1 MQDKYHLT
9 LEQNLYLAKRNL
21 IDSIWKSA
29 KIEGINVTFPQTYA
43 IVEKAAVQNVSVED
57 ILKITNLKHA
67 WQILIQE
74 PEAPLTLEWLCK
86 IHGEVAKDEA
96 LEWGKLRTGEIG
108 VGGTD
113 YVPQIPNADAV
124 RVFCSKWSKFPRLRN
139 ERLKPC
145 SGSSSSK
152 FSGTAIS
159 VLQCLL
165 PTTS

>member
-86 IHGEVAKDEA
+86 VHGEVAKDEA
-96 LEWGKLRTGEIG
+96 L
-108 VGGTD
+108 
-113 YVPQIPNADAV
+113 
-124 RVFCSKWSKFPRLRN
+124 
-139 ERLKPC
+139 
-145 SGSSSSK
+145 
-152 FSGTAIS
+152 
-159 VLQCLL
+159 
-165 PTTS
+165 

>member
-74 PEAPLTLEWLCK
+74 PEAPLTL
-86 IHGEVAKDEA
+86 VA
-96 LEWGKLRTGEIG
+96 
-108 VGGTD
+108 
-113 YVPQIPNADAV
+113 
-124 RVFCSKWSKFPRLRN
+124 
-139 ERLKPC
+139 
-145 SGSSSSK
+145 
-152 FSGTAIS
+152 
-159 VLQCLL
+159 LQS
-165 PTTS
+165 TW

>member
-108 VGGTD
+108 VPTQMLF
-113 YVPQIPNADAV
+113 VF
-124 RVFCSKWSKFPRLRN
+124 FCSKWSKSHRLRN
-139 ERLKPC
+139 EQLKPC

-165 PTTS
+165 LTTS

>member
-86 IHGEVAKDEA
+86 VHGEVAKDEA
-96 LEWGKLRTGEIG
+96 LEWENCEPEKLVLEERTMCRQFPTQMLFVLFAANGASSFTY
-108 VGGTD
+108 GT
-113 YVPQIPNADAV
+113 
-124 RVFCSKWSKFPRLRN
+124 
-139 ERLKPC
+139 
-145 SGSSSSK
+145 SS
-152 FSGTAIS
+152 
-159 VLQCLL
+159 
-165 PTTS
+165 